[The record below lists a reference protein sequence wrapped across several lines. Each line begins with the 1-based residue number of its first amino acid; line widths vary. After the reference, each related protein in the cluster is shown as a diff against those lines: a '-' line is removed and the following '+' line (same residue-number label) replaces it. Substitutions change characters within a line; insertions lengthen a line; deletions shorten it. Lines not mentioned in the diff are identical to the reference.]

1 MPSPKAYLLPE
12 EFISNMKT
20 LPMMDKFTSIA
31 FEPAFHA
38 TRLQLL
44 DVESPNFVDD
54 FAIAPTANHPDAQI
68 PRTYLQIACMI
79 GDAPLLCEMIRAGGT
94 VDIQDVKGNTALSL
108 ALESLV
114 TCQMAL
120 NANIPKP
127 RSKSLQKLSAS
138 AERSTAL
145 LRLAY
150 AVRVLI
156 EQHADVNHQVNGMSP
171 LHFAC
176 QVRDW
181 DLIALML
188 KHGANPS
195 ATSSNYPPSALLSS
209 SVDKSRFFALA
220 KEFPSGNT
228 RPARMC
234 PCFSGRPLSTC
245 HEPDALPYPPTMLCP
260 CASGKSYGKCCL
272 RRKMVMK
279 ERWDE
284 KSKRIV
290 AASITPLSLPGLPK
304 HQEDKVRQN
313 LEGMMDAMEFLE
325 FNEELGLGL
334 PNGVFDNETQ
344 MKNATEFKAEEAD
357 ELLAKGL
364 IDPAYAY
371 ALKIH
376 DFWPRSDNLLR
387 ES

>member
-1 MPSPKAYLLPE
+1 
-12 EFISNMKT
+12 
-20 LPMMDKFTSIA
+20 
-31 FEPAFHA
+31 
-38 TRLQLL
+38 
-44 DVESPNFVDD
+44 
-54 FAIAPTANHPDAQI
+54 
-68 PRTYLQIACMI
+68 
-79 GDAPLLCEMIRAGGT
+79 
-94 VDIQDVKGNTALSL
+94 
-108 ALESLV
+108 
-114 TCQMAL
+114 
-120 NANIPKP
+120 
-127 RSKSLQKLSAS
+127 
-138 AERSTAL
+138 
-145 LRLAY
+145 
-150 AVRVLI
+150 
-156 EQHADVNHQVNGMSP
+156 
-171 LHFAC
+171 
-176 QVRDW
+176 
-181 DLIALML
+181 
-188 KHGANPS
+188 
-195 ATSSNYPPSALLSS
+195 
-209 SVDKSRFFALA
+209 
-220 KEFPSGNT
+220 
-228 RPARMC
+228 
-234 PCFSGRPLSTC
+234 
-245 HEPDALPYPPTMLCP
+245 
-260 CASGKSYGKCCL
+260 
-272 RRKMVMK
+272 MVMK